1 MTGIPITLIIGPAGL
16 IAVSIETE
24 GVFGYDEVA
33 QRAGRRSMDSNG
45 KFRVVVSEPKLSKI
59 HALGVDEIPNHEGK
73 NQFHPD
79 FRAVLQT

>member
-1 MTGIPITLIIGPAGL
+1 MIGPAGL

-45 KFRVVVSEPKLSKI
+45 IFRVMLSEPKLSRI
-59 HALGVDEIPNHEGK
+59 HALRVDEIPNHEAK
-73 NQFHPD
+73 NQFYPD